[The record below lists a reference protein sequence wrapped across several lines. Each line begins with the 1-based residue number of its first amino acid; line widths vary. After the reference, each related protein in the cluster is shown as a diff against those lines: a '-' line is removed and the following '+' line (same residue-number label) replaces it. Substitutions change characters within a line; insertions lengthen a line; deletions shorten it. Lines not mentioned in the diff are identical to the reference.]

1 MVSLKQRYIGLVI
14 VNLALSIFFVL
25 NLEYPDFGL
34 PAIIQFFIFI
44 LAPFLIAMGG
54 SLIIPFIAYVLFFL
68 LRKPTN
74 KILIFYI
81 FVASNLIIWF
91 LMLYPILFL

>member
-1 MVSLKQRYIGLVI
+1 MTLKQRYIGLVI

-25 NLEYPDFGL
+25 YSKYPDFEL
-34 PAIIQFFIFI
+34 PAITQFFIFI
-44 LAPFLIAMGG
+44 LGPFLIAMGG

-74 KILIFYI
+74 KNLIFYI